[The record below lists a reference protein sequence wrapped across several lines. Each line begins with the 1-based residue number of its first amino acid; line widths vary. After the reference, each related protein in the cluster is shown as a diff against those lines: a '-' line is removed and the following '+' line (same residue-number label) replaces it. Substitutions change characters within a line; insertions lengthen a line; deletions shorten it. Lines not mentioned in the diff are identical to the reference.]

1 MRKIERHEIEKV
13 SKLFAEIFADY
24 EAYRLFFPEEKK
36 LARGIEAFFRYE
48 IYASQ
53 LYTWVD
59 NDFAT
64 GTRALKLAG
73 EYLRF
78 AEAISAKYYDPA
90 HDAYVK
96 NIGVAAC
103 ARGQGRLHR
112 MLDELCGDLPVYLET
127 HDENNVAIY
136 EHMGS
141 HNFVS
146 TPFQARYVRFSTRLA

>member
-1 MRKIERHEIEKV
+1 MRSTPR
-13 SKLFAEIFADY
+13 SCTLGWTTTSSPQ
-24 EAYRLFFPEEKK
+24 R
-36 LARGIEAFFRYE
+36 R
-48 IYASQ
+48 
-53 LYTWVD
+53 
-59 NDFAT
+59 AT

-136 EHMGS
+136 EHMGFKVCEVAEFYGYT
-141 HNFVS
+141 HY
-146 TPFQARYVRFSTRLA
+146 AMHR